1 MVLQMGGFKNCKGEG
16 GDWVADN
23 GPGYVII
30 SVYGWYQFVKYH
42 DDINRVYLSKPK
54 IGNDCIAE
62 LVTLI

>member
-42 DDINRVYLSKPK
+42 DDINRVYLS
-54 IGNDCIAE
+54 
-62 LVTLI
+62 